1 MNRREFLA
9 AGSAGAVTFFSAH
22 HLAAL
27 SAAAPA
33 TSPIVPPMLFGVD
46 YYPDQTPEHLWEEDA
61 AAMAAAGVTNVRIA
75 EFAWG
80 LMEPSEGT
88 YDFRWLDRAV
98 SILHAHNIGCIL
110 GTPSA
115 APPPWLTQKY
125 PEVLMVND
133 KGVTLAPGT
142 RRFTCPTNATYR
154 RLSVNIA
161 TEMAKHFASTPGVIG
176 WQIDNELTLG
186 DSARCYCRW
195 CREGFQQWL
204 RKRYPSLEAINQA
217 WGTVFWSNTYTD
229 FSQIP
234 VPLPSGAPPNP
245 GFALDYY
252 RYQSDANA
260 SFLDEQLTVL
270 RRLCPQHFMTT
281 NNAGLVDNLNLR
293 DLYRNLDFASADN
306 YPSFFAIILA
316 DSGTSLPP
324 EAIAALAALGH
335 DSARGLKD
343 GKPFFIMEEQSG
355 KAGQPFFTPQPEP
368 GQLRLWSYQAV
379 AHGAFGINYFRWDTA
394 VFGAEEY
401 WHGLLRH
408 DRSHSPGFD
417 EIVQT
422 IRELKTLGPEALHAS
437 CDAGLGLLYDLSS
450 DWALG
455 FQPGQPKLKYLGELT
470 SWYGS
475 LAAAGRGVDILDGT
489 EDLSRYK
496 AVFAPLSY
504 IVSAQQAE
512 RIRAYVQGGGLF
524 FSGVRLG
531 VKDEHSRMVET
542 PLPGLLRDVMGVE
555 LEDYQPIYT
564 ETQNVKFS
572 GPLTAPDAPVHLWA
586 DILEPKT
593 AEVLATYT
601 GGAYAGRA
609 AITANRFGQGHA
621 VYLGAHLE
629 APELARVLMTLLT
642 AHGIPRAF
650 DAPRGVEI
658 TSRSVGQNSWTYFL
672 NHAPQPQQVP
682 LAMSYQDAFD
692 STSVSGSFSLPGY
705 GVRVLRSTPRNG

>member
-1 MNRREFLA
+1 MNRREFFA
-9 AGSAGAVTFFSAH
+9 VGTAGAATLFSARGF
-22 HLAAL
+22 AAL
-27 SAAAPA
+27 SAAPA
-33 TSPIVPPMLFGVD
+33 ASPSIPPLLFGVD

-80 LMEPSEGT
+80 LMEPSEGA

-98 SILHAHNIGCIL
+98 AILHAHNIGCIL

-115 APPPWLTQKY
+115 APPPWLSQKY
-125 PEVLMVND
+125 PEVLMVNEH
-133 KGVTLAPGT
+133 GVTLAPGT
-142 RRFTCPTNATYR
+142 RRFTCPTNTTYR

-161 TEMAKHFASTPGVIG
+161 TEMAKHFASTPGIIG

-186 DSARCYCRW
+186 DSARCYCRS

-204 RKRYPSLEAINQA
+204 RKRYPSLDAINQT

-260 SFLDEQLTVL
+260 SFLEEQLTVL
-270 RRLCPQHFMTT
+270 RRLCPQHFITT

-316 DSGTSLPP
+316 DSGASLPP
-324 EAIAALAALGH
+324 EAIAALTSLGH
-335 DSARGLKD
+335 DTARGLKD

-355 KAGQPFFTPQPEP
+355 KSGQPFFSPQPEP

-422 IRELKTLGPEALHAS
+422 MRELKSLGPEALHAPY
-437 CDAGLGLLYDLSS
+437 DAQLGLILDLSS
-450 DWALG
+450 DWALT
-455 FQPGQPKLKYLGELT
+455 FQPGQPKLKYLSELT

-475 LAAAGRGVDILDGT
+475 LAATGRGVDILEGT

-496 AVFAPLSY
+496 AIFAPLLY
-504 IVSAQQAE
+504 VVSAQQAE

-524 FSGVRLG
+524 FAGFRLG
-531 VKDEHSRMVET
+531 VKDERSRIVET

-555 LEDYQPIYT
+555 LYDYQPIYA
-564 ETQNVKFS
+564 ETQNVKFT
-572 GPLTAPDAPVHLWA
+572 GALAAADAPVHLWA
-586 DILEPKT
+586 DILIPKE
-593 AEVLATYT
+593 ADVLATYT
-601 GGAYAGRA
+601 GGANPGKA
-609 AITANRFGQGHA
+609 AITANSFGKGKA
-621 VYLGAHLE
+621 FYLGAHLE
-629 APELARVLMTLLT
+629 GPELARVLLTLL
-642 AHGIPRAF
+642 ASHNVPRAF
-650 DAPRGVEI
+650 EAPAGVEI
-658 TSRSVGQNSWTYFL
+658 SSRNANGNRWTYFL
-672 NHAPQPQQVP
+672 NHNSEPQTVP
-682 LAMSYQDAFD
+682 LKESYQDAFD
-692 STSVSGSFSLPGY
+692 SSAVSGTLTLPAY
-705 GVRVLRSTPRNG
+705 GVRVLKSKARG